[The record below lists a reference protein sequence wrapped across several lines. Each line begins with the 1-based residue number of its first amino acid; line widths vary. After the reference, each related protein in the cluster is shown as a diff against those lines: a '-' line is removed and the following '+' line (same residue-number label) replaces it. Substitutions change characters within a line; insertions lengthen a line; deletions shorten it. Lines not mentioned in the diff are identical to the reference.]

1 MCAGVLMVD
10 VSGVSGDLFKGS
22 IMYQNRVWKARKK
35 KKGRGQQRRERGR
48 RRDAD
53 GDRKQEEFTKETEE
67 NSKHSLALQDITPA
81 HQSVNTF
88 PLFPS

>member
-1 MCAGVLMVD
+1 MCVCAGVLMVD
-10 VSGVSGDLFKGS
+10 VSGASGDPFKGS

-53 GDRKQEEFTKETEE
+53 GNRKQEELTKESE
-67 NSKHSLALQDITPA
+67 
-81 HQSVNTF
+81 
-88 PLFPS
+88 